1 MKRNVMLMLLL
12 LCSLLLPGTV
22 SAAPGHPHKKVV
34 IVVIDGLWQG
44 AMSAS
49 ATPNLTRLQQIG
61 AVGVMNHNTLGRKTD
76 VNTYLTIGAGSKA
89 SAPIDFVRAY
99 GLQEVVREEPRPA
112 TGRELYLRHFG
123 HAPQGELVVPQIPQ
137 IKAAAQNANYT
148 LLPGQLGDAVHDLG
162 GKTAVLGNTDHGA
175 QAHRPAALIAMDS
188 TGSVD
193 KGSLENTLMA
203 DGTRPF
209 GVRTDYKAL
218 HEQFLKVQAGAD
230 LIVLE
235 TGDAG
240 RVYAMRDLM
249 THEQAER
256 AYRQAIE
263 EADGLI
269 GDLLPQVGPN
279 LILAVISPVNNPLP
293 AAPSLSPVIL
303 AGGEIPAGSLL
314 TSGTTKREGL
324 IANYDLAPTFVQ
336 AMGGDPKDYSFLGQ
350 PVTAQPVR
358 GTVDARTQLDSIVD
372 NMLLPSGMRSLL
384 VRPWLNI
391 WIGAAVLILFGTIFR
406 QAWLRY
412 VTPLAELLLIFPLV
426 WLYVPLLNP
435 QTGQDITMDTAMLAI
450 GAWVGLQWIR
460 QPLQRFGV
468 LAGLTVATLLGDML
482 LGAPLMKESVFSY
495 DPVVGARYYGIGNE
509 YMGLLLGA
517 ALLLLNVLLALYPGK
532 GKWGTLLLFF
542 AIVCLFAAPSFGT
555 NAGGAMAAAIGG
567 SYAFLQVCNVRMT
580 LKNWLWIGGGAVF
593 GLALLFALNFGG
605 EQTHIGR
612 ATALVIGGNFG
623 EVWQILERKVE
634 LNLHLLR
641 VSAWGKLLLLFIATL
656 LVWRIRGRRTP
667 FLLHNFKT
675 QLVTAGAAFLV
686 NDSGVV
692 AAAIILLFAV
702 VPLLSIRE
710 QNLDILPTEQAPQEW
725 TTR

>member
-1 MKRNVMLMLLL
+1 MKRNLILMLLL
-12 LCSLLLPGTV
+12 LCTLLGLPGTV
-22 SAAPGHPHKKVV
+22 HAAPARQVV

-44 AMSAS
+44 AISEEE
-49 ATPNLTRLQQIG
+49 TPNLIRLQQMG
-61 AVGVMNHNTLGRKTD
+61 AVGVMNHNTLSKQND

-89 SAPIDFVRAY
+89 SAPIGHVRAY
-99 GLQEVVREEPRPA
+99 GLTEPVKEEQRPA
-112 TGRELYLRHFG
+112 TGRDLYLRHLG
-123 HAPQGELVVPQIPQ
+123 REPQGEIVVPQIPQ
-137 IKAAAQNANYT
+137 IRAAAESANYK

-162 GKTAVLGNTDHGA
+162 GRTAVFGNTDHGA
-175 QAHRPAALIAMDS
+175 ATHRPAALIAMDS
-188 TGSVD
+188 GGTVD
-193 KGSLENTLMA
+193 LGSLPDGLLP

-209 GVRTDYKAL
+209 GVRTDYAAL
-218 HEQFLKVQAGAD
+218 ERQFLQARREAA

-240 RVYAMRDLM
+240 RVRAMRDQM
-249 THEQAER
+249 TDEQAER
-256 AYRQAIE
+256 AYRQAIR

-269 GDLLPQVGPN
+269 GKLLPAVGPQ
-279 LILAVISPVNNPLP
+279 LLLAVVSPAANPLP
-293 AAPSLSPVIL
+293 EAPTLSPVIL
-303 AGGEIPAGSLL
+303 AGGAISPGSLL
-314 TSGTTKREGL
+314 TSGTTKRDGL

-336 AMGGDPKDYSFLGQ
+336 ALGGDAQDYPFLGQ
-350 PVTAQPVR
+350 PVSAQPVS
-358 GTVDARTQLDSIVD
+358 GTLAAADQLDRIVE
-372 NMLLPSGMRSLL
+372 NMLLPSGMRRLL

-391 WIGAAVLILFGTIFR
+391 WIGAAALILFGTIFR

-412 VTPLAELLLIFPLV
+412 VTPVAELLLIFPLV
-426 WLYVPLLNP
+426 WLYVPLFHPL
-435 QTGQDITMDTAMLAI
+435 TGQDITLYTILLALA
-450 GAWVGLQWIR
+450 AWGGLQLIR
-460 QPLQRFGV
+460 QPLQRYGA
-468 LAGLTVATLLGDML
+468 LAGLTVLTLLGDML

-532 GKWGTLLLFF
+532 GKLGTLVLFF
-542 AIVCLFAAPSFGT
+542 AIVLLFAAPSFGT

-580 LKNWLWIGGGAVF
+580 LRNWLWIGGGAAV
-593 GLALLFALNFGG
+593 GLGLLFALNLGG

-612 ATALVIGGNFG
+612 AATLLLGGNFA
-623 EVWQILERKVE
+623 EVWQILQRKVE

-656 LVWRIRGRRTP
+656 LVWRLKRAGSP

-675 QLVTAGAAFLV
+675 QLVTAAAAFLV

-710 QNLDILPTEQAPQEW
+710 PKLDILPTEQAPQEW